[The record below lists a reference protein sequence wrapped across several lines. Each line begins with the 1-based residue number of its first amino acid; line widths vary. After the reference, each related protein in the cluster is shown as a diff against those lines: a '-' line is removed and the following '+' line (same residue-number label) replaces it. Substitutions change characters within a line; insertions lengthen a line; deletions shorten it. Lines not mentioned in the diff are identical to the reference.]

1 MCVACDISSKHSL
14 DHRLGD
20 RGNEILVIHKL
31 RELLR
36 YILYAVEQNLL
47 VRGVKP
53 NVIGVVCRV
62 VIRLVAQ
69 AKSNKFC
76 LCFYCHIV
84 FSLPLINNIKICQ
97 ILFISANIG
106 KN

>member
-1 MCVACDISSKHSL
+1 MRMTCYIPGQHIL
-14 DHRLGD
+14 HHRLGD

-36 YILYAVEQNLL
+36 DILYAVEQNLL
-47 VRGVKP
+47 VRGVEP
-53 NVIGVVCRV
+53 NVVGVVCRA